1 MRRSFL
7 KNRQPTRAAAWSSLL
22 FFMSSIFYTVGSIA
36 ESVVSVPIT
45 FKTEDI
51 GRILEQQ
58 LPTPLYEQ
66 PPSERVC
73 IAARTFEVFG
83 KPIPYWPS
91 IRCNI
96 SVLVDQDGEL
106 TTEVVGSELHFFVP
120 VSGKASLRGVGILG
134 RKIKFDT
141 DIQTVIDVQ
150 IAPEISSDWRM
161 DSNLQIEHEWVT
173 PPVLTFM
180 DTVELPLRP
189 LIDPVISQFADD
201 ASVHLDKAIS
211 DLNVEVAMRKA
222 WSDVQDP
229 IKISDDPEAFLF
241 ISPTNL
247 ALENPRLTNDAL
259 HSVIELKGNVV
270 VVAEAITVNPKTP
283 LPTLDVRPVDPTGI
297 SAKVDVLMPYEILAD
312 IISKKGQFPLEES
325 IVLDDVEIGRLRVLS
340 PLLSGTPGSVAVSVP
355 GILSAGGVTDTDMT
369 LEMELSLRIDSE
381 NQKIKPNVVTAAL
394 LVDGDKN
401 SDALFDLL
409 FGHVTDLVQ
418 NKIELPY
425 GRYVEN
431 ALRELEIRD
440 SRTIPLNDQLQIST
454 KVISVDLEKL
464 DLLREHVELSATV
477 IGTASLQTR
486 EQ

>member
-1 MRRSFL
+1 M
-7 KNRQPTRAAAWSSLL
+7 
-22 FFMSSIFYTVGSIA
+22 
-36 ESVVSVPIT
+36 
-45 FKTEDI
+45 
-51 GRILEQQ
+51 
-58 LPTPLYEQ
+58 
-66 PPSERVC
+66 C
-73 IAARTFEVFG
+73 IRD
-83 KPIPYWPS
+83 
-91 IRCNI
+91 R
-96 SVLVDQDGEL
+96 
-106 TTEVVGSELHFFVP
+106 
-120 VSGKASLRGVGILG
+120 
-134 RKIKFDT
+134 
-141 DIQTVIDVQ
+141 
-150 IAPEISSDWRM
+150 
-161 DSNLQIEHEWVT
+161 
-173 PPVLTFM
+173 
-180 DTVELPLRP
+180 
-189 LIDPVISQFADD
+189 
-201 ASVHLDKAIS
+201 
-211 DLNVEVAMRKA
+211 
-222 WSDVQDP
+222 
-229 IKISDDPEAFLF
+229 
-241 ISPTNL
+241 TNL